1 MLRGRAR
8 DLSTED
14 PRELHPMTPAI
25 LAALMGAAKD
35 DSISHSDFEP
45 LLARFVCG
53 WVSDEERKSVMSAL
67 TESSEYRIRLLE
79 MRENLKQT
87 MVSLEARDRVFER
100 DPVLARTITGT
111 IPLLMNLYLHWRL
124 TCQRAFS
131 DTLMSSDEKSVIQVV
146 MRQIGAGLRLQGSAI
161 AATRGENMGAKIS
174 IEPGA
179 AMADL
184 ALQVDSNGMLQAGAA
199 LDQAFD
205 GPNELSLFVV
215 GSEGDWIFLGS
226 SSSEGTRW
234 ELKVSQCPEW
244 IGIPVGSVSAN
255 WFALTERQTL
265 PLKRT
270 IRLDCGG
277 ELFADGK
284 ASSMWLPITRAPA
297 VNDGSFS
304 IGFDLSDSQ
313 RVALREATIVAAVD
327 FGGYPYIIGQW
338 PVSDL
343 PESTVVTL
351 ATPLPGVSDGEVEL
365 QSAITLSA
373 RKH

>member
-1 MLRGRAR
+1 
-8 DLSTED
+8 
-14 PRELHPMTPAI
+14 
-25 LAALMGAAKD
+25 
-35 DSISHSDFEP
+35 
-45 LLARFVCG
+45 
-53 WVSDEERKSVMSAL
+53 
-67 TESSEYRIRLLE
+67 
-79 MRENLKQT
+79 
-87 MVSLEARDRVFER
+87 
-100 DPVLARTITGT
+100 
-111 IPLLMNLYLHWRL
+111 
-124 TCQRAFS
+124 
-131 DTLMSSDEKSVIQVV
+131 
-146 MRQIGAGLRLQGSAI
+146 
-161 AATRGENMGAKIS
+161 
-174 IEPGA
+174 
-179 AMADL
+179 L